1 VPIHRDE
8 ARAVFIDRENPMDA
22 TRRLQP
28 PDAIAPRTT
37 ASWVDPAAGPKGA
50 ATVLVVDDEESVR
63 ESTAAILRYAGFDVL
78 EAGDGAMATW
88 MLASQNIDMLLLDL
102 QLRLLDGPAV
112 LESLEASSTVVI
124 FSAFGFFEEPE
135 IRKAF
140 GPLVFDCL
148 RKPVPAA
155 RLVEVVAAAAAHA
168 RDEGHQPRVKPIA
181 PSMALRLAMAG
192 LARLT
197 PQTERQEWARVQDG

>member
-1 VPIHRDE
+1 
-8 ARAVFIDRENPMDA
+8 
-22 TRRLQP
+22 
-28 PDAIAPRTT
+28 
-37 ASWVDPAAGPKGA
+37 
-50 ATVLVVDDEESVR
+50 VDDEESVR
-63 ESTAAILRYAGFDVL
+63 ESTAAILRCAGFDVL

-88 MLASQNIDMLLLDL
+88 MLASENVDVLLLDL
-102 QLRLLDGPAV
+102 QLRLLDGTAV

-140 GPLVFDCL
+140 GPLVFECL
-148 RKPVPAA
+148 RKPVPVA
-155 RLVEVVAAAAAHA
+155 RLVEVVAAAAAYA
-168 RDEGHQPRVKPIA
+168 RDEGHQPRVRPIA

-197 PQTERQEWARVQDG
+197 PQTERQEWARAHNG